1 MSVEKDSEPDVQYVD
16 MAGVVSDSP
25 SFSVVGCAAREVVK
39 VSCRQLECGR
49 RPAHVAAND
58 TNLARL
64 ARHGDWPWHVSLVKE
79 GVHVCDGVLVDKQW
93 VMSTASCFQGLVQ
106 IFPTVSTAI
115 VHRCF
120 VCQARSVP
128 VDGPSLQHPA
138 VQPGSLGAEETSGRH
153 GPVPGGG
160 TLHSD
165 AQAGQGRRLL

>member
-49 RPAHVAAND
+49 RPAHIAAND

-106 IFPTVSTAI
+106 IFPTIAHAI
-115 VHRCF
+115 VSPLFCLSGK
-120 VCQARSVP
+120 V
-128 VDGPSLQHPA
+128 GPGGRPFSPTSGCPA
-138 VQPGSLGAEETSGRH
+138 GLPGSRRDEWSAWSGPR
-153 GPVPGGG
+153 
-160 TLHSD
+160 
-165 AQAGQGRRLL
+165 